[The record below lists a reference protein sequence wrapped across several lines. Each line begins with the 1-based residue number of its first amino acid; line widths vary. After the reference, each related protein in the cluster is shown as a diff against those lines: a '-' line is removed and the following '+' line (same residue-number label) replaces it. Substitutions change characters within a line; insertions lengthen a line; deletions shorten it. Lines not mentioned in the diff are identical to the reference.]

1 MKKCDLVMKGGITS
15 GIVYPRAV
23 CELAGEYEFSSIG
36 GTSAGAIAA
45 ALTAAAEYRRQQG
58 SGEGFEILSRLPSD
72 LGETDR
78 GSGRSRLLQ
87 LFQPSEKTAP
97 LFDVAIAGLES
108 PRALPR
114 ALARNFNR
122 YGGMVLAVGAF
133 FITLEAMSFAKL
145 GMALVMLAT
154 LLVTAIGFFVAAA
167 IEAAVAV
174 VRELPKNGFALCSGD
189 ALVDWLEIKI
199 CEVAGVTRPL
209 TFGDLEQAG
218 IHLEMMTTNL
228 THGRPYRLPFAS
240 KKFFFAEREML
251 RLFPR
256 EVVQWM
262 IDHSA
267 RHSTAGGE
275 TLHALP
281 RAADLPIVVATRMSL
296 SFPILLSAVPL
307 WCIDYGRRD
316 ETPAP
321 ERCWFSDGGIT
332 SNFPVHF
339 FDAPLP
345 RWPTFAFNLAEHTP
359 RYHEKGQTT
368 YVPRKNK
375 HGILEWWTPIASL
388 ADFLGAIFNT
398 MQNWRDNMLLHLPG
412 QRDRIAHVL
421 LGQKEGG
428 LRLTMD
434 ATTIES
440 IAARGQEAAATLRAH
455 FGDAPP
461 DEVTLTWSNHKWVR
475 FLAFMPALEGML
487 EHWSAAF
494 NDRSTQPSFDDLL
507 SGVAPLPSYRVSV
520 AERNAIRGASLAF
533 VQHIAQNYG
542 GRPLRS
548 PKKRPRPEPEL
559 RTMARE

>member
-23 CELAGEYEFSSIG
+23 CELANEYEFSSIG

-58 SGEGFEILSRLPSD
+58 SEAGFEILARLPSD
-72 LGETDR
+72 LGQSEPN
-78 GSGRSRLLQ
+78 GGRSRLLE
-87 LFQPSEKTAP
+87 LFQPSETTAP
-97 LFDVAIAGLES
+97 LFDVAIAALES

-122 YGGMVLAVGAF
+122 YGGMVLAAGAF
-133 FITLEAMSFAKL
+133 FLTLEATSFRNA

-154 LLVTAIGFFVAAA
+154 VLVMAIGFVVATA
-167 IEAAVAV
+167 IEALVTI
-174 VRELPKNGFALCSGD
+174 VRELPGNGFALCSGD
-189 ALVDWLEIKI
+189 VLADWLELKI
-199 CEVAGVTRPL
+199 REVAGVARPL

-228 THGRPYRLPFAS
+228 THGRPYRLPLLS

-256 EVVQWM
+256 DVVQWM
-262 IDHSA
+262 VDHAA
-267 RHSTAGGE
+267 RHTTAGGE
-275 TLHALP
+275 ALYALP
-281 RAADLPIVVATRMSL
+281 PAGDLPIVVATRMSL

-359 RYHEKGQTT
+359 RYHEKDQTT
-368 YVPRKNK
+368 YVPHKNK
-375 HGILEWWTPIASL
+375 DGILEWWMPIASVT
-388 ADFLGAIFNT
+388 DFLGAIFNT

-434 ATTIES
+434 AATIES
-440 IAARGQEAAATLRAH
+440 VAERGREAAATLRAH
-455 FGDAPP
+455 FGDTPP
-461 DEVTLTWSNHKWVR
+461 DGVTLTWSNHKWVR

-487 EHWSAAF
+487 EHWSVAF
-494 NDRSTQPSFDDLL
+494 SDRSTQLSFEDLL
-507 SGVAPLPSYRVSV
+507 SGAAPLPSYKVST
-520 AERNAIRGASLAF
+520 AERAAIRGASLAF
-533 VQHIAQNYG
+533 VQHIAQSYG
-542 GRPLRS
+542 SRPLRN